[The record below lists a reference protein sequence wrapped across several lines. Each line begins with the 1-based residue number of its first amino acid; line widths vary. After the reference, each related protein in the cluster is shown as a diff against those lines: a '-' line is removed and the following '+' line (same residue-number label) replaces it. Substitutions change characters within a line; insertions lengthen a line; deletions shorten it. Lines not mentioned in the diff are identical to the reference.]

1 MGVEALGITLED
13 FFLILLEQKYMRATP
28 SLTASFAPQTF
39 TELPVNSISGHANM
53 ETCEIRGEHVLLS
66 GWVVSGEGFSPVTR
80 IAVVDSAK
88 GVGIGYIAID
98 VERPDVKAVYPFA
111 PLVSGYNAVLP
122 ADLCGADPVNTLM
135 LYGITDD
142 ASSFMGIPGLGAML
156 SLPPFFDPRQEVAPE
171 LLPYLTADK
180 LVWADIVATHRCN
193 ISTAVI
199 AACGTNI
206 RQGRTRISKLCSS
219 GMNTGEDFTVGYWQM
234 SNLGEITTYPRWLE
248 LADAIREKTPFTIL
262 SNFCKRFSEEELLM
276 LARAKYLTISLD
288 TTDRALLKRIR
299 TGADPVRIVK
309 NIGAVRDAAAKAGL
323 PAPYVN
329 LSTVVSPPVV
339 PYLPSLALLA
349 VALKINHILIQDV
362 SMDDAVPGMAEDLA
376 LSTVGDDASLK
387 TSLTD
392 MLDILRRNGIMYTL
406 LGGLRRFDASP
417 QENSTEAAQPKG
429 IWGKKTKLCLAPW
442 TRLYLGID
450 GNVNPCAHIASVGYL
465 SEKSSLPAVCN
476 GPRMQAIRRGLLTG
490 ELEHCCAVCRFGSPC
505 TVEKLVDRIKYY
517 REKEEALSSITLG
530 LFE

>member
-1 MGVEALGITLED
+1 MDELWALPAESAHTWLYPLRARLFASRAASPSVTADGGPSYQRCEGIAV
-13 FFLILLEQKYMRATP
+13 IG
-28 SLTASFAPQTF
+28 
-39 TELPVNSISGHANM
+39 ISGVITRQS
-53 ETCEIRGEHVLLS
+53 ERGIWGERLTQGQDEILR
-66 GWVVSGEGFSPVTR
+66 
-80 IAVVDSAK
+80 AVAAAQED
-88 GVGIGYIAID
+88 
-98 VERPDVKAVYPFA
+98 PDVRALFFRIN
-111 PLVSGYNAVLP
+111 S
-122 ADLCGADPVNTLM
+122 
-135 LYGITDD
+135 
-142 ASSFMGIPGLGAML
+142 PGGV
-156 SLPPFFDPRQEVAPE
+156 VA
-171 LLPYLTADK
+171 
-180 LVWADIVATHRCN
+180 
-193 ISTAVI
+193 
-199 AACGTNI
+199 GT
-206 RQGRTRISKLCSS
+206 K
-219 GMNTGEDFTVGYWQM
+219 
-234 SNLGEITTYPRWLE
+234 E

-417 QENSTEAAQPKG
+417 QENSTEAAQPEG
-429 IWGKKTKLCLAPW
+429 IWEKKTTLCLAPW

>member
-1 MGVEALGITLED
+1 MS
-13 FFLILLEQKYMRATP
+13 ATP
-28 SLTASFAPQTF
+28 SLPASFAPQTF

-66 GWVVSGEGFSPVTR
+66 GWVVSGEGFPPVTR
-80 IAVVDSAK
+80 IAVVDSVK

-122 ADLCGADPVNTLM
+122 ADLCGADPVNALM

-142 ASSFMGIPGLGAML
+142 ASSFMDIPGLGNMI
-156 SLPPFFDPRQEVAPE
+156 SLPPFFDPRQGIAPE
-171 LLPYLTADK
+171 LLSYLTTDS
-180 LVWADIVATHRCN
+180 LVWADIVATHHCN
-193 ISTAVI
+193 LACRYCILRDNHTARKDADIETLLQRVD
-199 AACGTNI
+199 
-206 RQGRTRISKLCSS
+206 
-219 GMNTGEDFTVGYWQM
+219 TGDDFTVGYWQM
-234 SNLGEITTYPRWLE
+234 SNMGEITTYPRWLE
-248 LADAIREKTPFTIL
+248 LTDAIRKKTPFTIL

-299 TGADPVRIVK
+299 TGADPARIVE
-309 NIGAVRDAAAKAGL
+309 NIGSVRDAATKAGL
-323 PAPYVN
+323 PAPRIN
-329 LSTVVSPPVV
+329 LSTVVSAPVV

-349 VALKINHILIQDV
+349 VALKINHILIQNV
-362 SMDDAVPGMAEDLA
+362 TMENAMPGMAEDLA

-406 LGGLRRFDASP
+406 LGELRRFDDSP
-417 QENSTEAAQPKG
+417 QEKSTEAAQPEG

-450 GNVNPCAHIASVGYL
+450 GNVNPCCDIASVGCL
-465 SEKSSLPAVCN
+465 SEKSTLQTVCN

-505 TVEKLVDRIKYY
+505 TVQKLVDRIKYY
-517 REKEEALSSITLG
+517 REKEEASSDITLG

>member
-1 MGVEALGITLED
+1 MS
-13 FFLILLEQKYMRATP
+13 ATP
-28 SLTASFAPQTF
+28 SLPASFAPQTI

-142 ASSFMGIPGLGAML
+142 ASSFMNIPSFGNMI
-156 SLPPFFDPRQEVAPE
+156 SLPPFFDPRQEVASE
-171 LLPYLTADK
+171 LIPYLTTDK
-180 LVWADIVATHRCN
+180 LVWADIVATHHCN
-193 ISTAVI
+193 LACRYCILRDNHTARKDADIETLLRRVD
-199 AACGTNI
+199 
-206 RQGRTRISKLCSS
+206 
-219 GMNTGEDFTVGYWQM
+219 TGDDFTVGYWQM
-234 SNLGEITTYPRWLE
+234 SHMGEITTYPRWLE
-248 LADAIREKTPFTIL
+248 LADAIRKKTPLLIL

-309 NIGAVRDAAAKAGL
+309 NIGAVREAAEKAGL
-323 PAPYVN
+323 PAPGII
-329 LSTVVSPPVV
+329 LSTVVSAPVV

-349 VALKINHILIQDV
+349 VALKINHIHLQNVAMENTI
-362 SMDDAVPGMAEDLA
+362 PGMAEDLA
-376 LSTVGDDASLK
+376 LSPAKDDAALK

-392 MLDILRRNGIMYTL
+392 MLDILRRNGITHTL
-406 LGGLRRFDASP
+406 LGGLRRFDDSS
-417 QENSTEAAQPKG
+417 QEKNTEGAQPEG

-450 GNVNPCAHIASVGYL
+450 GKVSPCCAIDSAGCL
-465 SEKSSLPAVCN
+465 SEKSTLQAAYN

-490 ELEHCCAVCRFGSPC
+490 ELEHSCAVCRYGSPC

-517 REKEEALSSITLG
+517 REKEEALSSFPLG
-530 LFE
+530 MFE

>member
-1 MGVEALGITLED
+1 MS
-13 FFLILLEQKYMRATP
+13 ATP
-28 SLTASFAPQTF
+28 SLPASFAPQTI

-111 PLVSGYNAVLP
+111 PLVSGYNAILP

-142 ASSFMGIPGLGAML
+142 ASSFMDIPGLGAML

-193 ISTAVI
+193 IDCRYCCLRDKHDAREDADIETLLQ
-199 AACGTNI
+199 
-206 RQGRTRISKLCSS
+206 R
-219 GMNTGEDFTVGYWQM
+219 MNTGEDFTVGYWQM

-417 QENSTEAAQPKG
+417 QENSTEAAQPEG

-517 REKEEALSSITLG
+517 REKESALSSITLG